1 MFLFLFSYHCMF
13 RSSLIG
19 RAVCSA
25 LSFLF
30 LCVGARC
37 ERLMYFLLLLPAIN
51 PLCTPFTVVGEVC
64 TEQTVQTFQDVLY
77 RFGVPEYGNRFF
89 AVLHDFKIER
99 GKVCGC
105 CRLLLSCF
113 PLRCFQTN
121 VSFIPCGIGVSFDE
135 LFKVVNFFF

>member
-1 MFLFLFSYHCMF
+1 
-13 RSSLIG
+13 
-19 RAVCSA
+19 
-25 LSFLF
+25 
-30 LCVGARC
+30 
-37 ERLMYFLLLLPAIN
+37 MYFLLLLPAIN

-105 CRLLLSCF
+105 CRLLLSAVLSDKC
-113 PLRCFQTN
+113 
-121 VSFIPCGIGVSFDE
+121 
-135 LFKVVNFFF
+135 